1 MLVIGI
7 AGGVGSGKSSVASE
21 LASRGAAILD
31 ADQIGHDLL
40 DETEVQD
47 QLVRRWGSHVR
58 GPAGAIDREAVAEIV
73 FGETAE
79 ALNELCFLE
88 ELVHPRIARRLE
100 SMISELKEDG
110 EVEVVVLD
118 AAVMFKT
125 GWDRFCDRFLF
136 VEAAESE
143 RIARCQERGWTVD
156 DFQRREANQE
166 SLELKRNRADWL
178 VDNSGT
184 RQRMAEQITE
194 IWDQRIT
201 LES

>member
-125 GWDRFCDRFLF
+125 G
-136 VEAAESE
+136 
-143 RIARCQERGWTVD
+143 GWTAEE
-156 DFQRREANQE
+156 FRYREANQE